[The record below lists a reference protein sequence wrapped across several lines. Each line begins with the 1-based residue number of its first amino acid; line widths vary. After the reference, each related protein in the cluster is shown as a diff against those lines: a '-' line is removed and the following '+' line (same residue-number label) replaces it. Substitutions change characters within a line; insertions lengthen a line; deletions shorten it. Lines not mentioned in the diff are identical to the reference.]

1 MKRERYFKEMAVALQ
16 KEGLAPLPERERH
29 YNAERLRYGLEAILF
44 PITPDQYNRHI
55 AGGFS

>member
-29 YNAERLRYGLEAILF
+29 VIMLNA
-44 PITPDQYNRHI
+44 
-55 AGGFS
+55 